1 MLQRLDVC
9 RLYFPEVDQMSSS
22 QLSRRRRARAV
33 RAVSL
38 AAVVALVAGLVGDVA
53 RNPLSGGVAGYRY
66 YDAPGQR
73 WGSAAGQPHIE
84 PGAVNRVAPRSYRS
98 RYPATLTADDHRNR
112 ATVETGPVHRTGFD
126 RRTSR
131 ERADRRDAHQRTYTN
146 TDGTETTEFSATPIH
161 YRDGAGGWQ
170 PIDTKVVPA
179 ADGWRND
186 TNTAVL
192 GFAATGDAGALAT
205 MRFGDHELAYGL
217 DGARPVPG
225 TADGATV
232 TYPGVHPGVDLELAA
247 RPGGIKETL
256 VLHDSSAPRTFR
268 FPLRTDLA
276 PALQDRQLVLTD
288 RDGRTQ
294 AVIPPGNMV
303 DASSALSTAVTYRLD
318 GTTLVVT
325 LDEDWL
331 ADPARTF
338 PVRVDPT
345 VSLPVASGTADA
357 SMYVRGST
365 STGGGS
371 ELQAGNVEG
380 AATASYL
387 KFGGL
392 TDNLRFHTIYGAQL
406 QLVNYYAQT
415 CAARPVTVHPVT
427 GAWTPTGS
435 YSYPGPAVGAAMASR
450 SFSHGYFAQGQ
461 SQSACPTAAEL
472 FDLGDAGTRLV
483 QGWVNGTTANNGISL
498 RGNVSDASSG
508 KRFVGTAASANRP
521 TLWVTHSPYNAA
533 YAIPDPVPDPP
544 VLQNQNG
551 KVKVTVT
558 NRGAEAWAPG
568 SYYLAYRAYN
578 RRTGA
583 AVGQFR
589 AADLTAT
596 VARGGRVT
604 LSATIKA
611 LPPGQYFLDF
621 TMVRTGGIVFTD
633 HQVAPARIVLEITDL
648 PPVVQ
653 ELYPPNGYQ
662 APTLNP
668 LLWGR
673 ALDLD
678 APAGSALS
686 YKFEVCDRDTNG
698 NPVSCTASAYQASQA
713 WAPPGGRLVWGKG
726 YLWRVFVKDGANEVA
741 SPYST
746 VFAEVPQP
754 DITSRV
760 AGAAQAAQER
770 EYDPQ
775 TGNFSTVAVDAT
787 VATVG
792 PELNLIRTYNSLD
805 PRRDGAFG
813 AGWTTRYDMRLAADD
828 DGSGNVVV
836 SYPDGQAVRFGR
848 NADGTYATPS
858 TRSAALSLA
867 NGVWTLA
874 DRAGVVY
881 QFDSGGRLMKITD
894 AAKRAVVLTY
904 GTGGKL
910 AKAQVSN
917 SQSNTAG
924 RALAFTWTG
933 DHVTKVT
940 TDLGTAW
947 TYTYTGD
954 VLTKVCAPGDT
965 CTTYEHTPGNHYRSA
980 VLDSK
985 PESYWRLGEAEG
997 TSAGSE
1003 IAVNLGEDAATY
1015 SGVTLGTAGALAGGG
1030 GTAATFNG
1038 TTSRLDLPKGVVKK
1052 TRDGAVELWFK
1063 ANPTGTGGPLLGYQ
1077 DKAFGTTPARGV
1089 PVLYVGMDGKLRGQF
1104 GATGI
1109 APMTSPL
1116 AVNDGGWHHVV
1127 LSAMGTTQT
1136 LYLDGVRIGQ
1146 TTATLD
1152 HAQLTV
1158 NQLGAATVTTPG
1170 SWPGWGTAATR
1181 FFTGA
1186 IDEVA
1191 VYSRPLGPA
1200 AVTAHHRYGATAADQ
1215 LSKVTLPSGSVAVQ
1229 ATYDVSADR
1238 VASYTDRDGGTW
1250 KIGVPVVSGGADQ
1263 LLRTVQVNDPS
1274 GRPNL
1279 YEYDAITGQ
1288 LLRSGLPLGLELREE
1303 DRPGYPAPPP
1313 PEEVEECSAPDPGDP
1328 KFCTVIPG
1336 GSGGPVF
1343 VEHPLEGMAIRTYEY
1358 NDAGQLVTVT
1368 NENGDAVRMTYDA
1381 RGNVTT
1387 RTTCQRTGSCQ
1398 TSHTTYPAT
1407 VTSPFDPRNEL
1418 PVETRD
1424 ARSASATDTTYRT
1437 SYTYT
1442 AYGDLATQ
1450 TEPDGA
1456 TVRHT
1461 YSTGAEPAVGGGVI
1475 PPGLLLT
1482 TTDPRGK
1489 VTRQQYYA
1497 NGDLAQTTEP
1507 SGLVTKY
1514 TYDVLGRPVTETEV
1528 SDSYPA
1534 GVTTTNAYDALS
1546 RPTVAT
1552 GPVTTDAVTGV
1563 RHQQETVTTY
1573 DVDGNPVKV
1582 EERDKLGGDPARTT
1596 TTEYDDAGRP
1606 VRVVDAEG
1614 GETTSTYD
1622 RFGNVVSSVD
1632 AEGNRYDYAYTARQ
1646 ALAEVRLRAYRGD
1659 DQGGLVGD
1667 YLVLNSYSYDFAG
1680 RRASATDAM
1689 GRRVEYQYYGDDRLW
1704 KVVLKNFR
1712 NPDGTR
1718 RDYVLEENTYDQ
1730 AGNPV
1735 KKVTGNGT
1743 MTLTQTFDR
1752 GGDLVTTVEDPAGLA
1767 RTTNY
1772 TYDQAGN
1779 VLRVSRTGTPSNVPW
1794 PVPATAEVVDYVYD
1808 DAGNATRETISTGTE
1823 SLVTTSTYDQRGL
1836 QLSTTDPRG
1845 NVAGADP
1852 AAYTTNFAYDEAEQL
1867 IRDTGAP
1874 VATETGGTGGTGGQ
1888 AQTVRPT
1895 ATYGY
1900 DTFGDQTS
1908 VRDEVGNVRTWTYD
1922 RLGRPVTEAE
1932 PAYRAPGAASPV
1944 TPTTRTRYDRLGN
1957 AVEVTDPRGNSVRY
1971 GYDQLSRLV
1980 TLDEPATTD
1989 ATRALTRYTYTRTG
2003 QPLSTTGPTGAR
2015 AEATYDDLDR
2025 PVTTTQVERQPLPN
2039 NLTTTAVY
2047 DDSGNVVR
2055 AVSPTGATVR
2065 TTYDTL
2071 GQPTRVTDPSG
2082 VSTQYGYDPTGRPVR
2097 QADHI
2102 GRTTQTVYDAAGR
2115 PVTYNELAPDGTTKQ
2130 TRRAT
2135 YDPAGNLVAA
2145 TDGLGVTTT
2154 YTYDAGDQLVRQVE
2168 PVTATASTSTSI
2180 TTTFGYDAAGRRTRL
2195 TNGLGNSFLYSYNTL
2210 GLPETMTEPATTA
2223 HPNLADRSWTVG
2235 YDPGGNPV
2243 SFTAPGGVTRAATFD
2258 AAGRLTKET
2267 GAGAETAT
2275 GTREL
2280 GYDLADRITSA
2291 GAPGGVNTYTY
2302 DDRGNLLT
2310 ARGPGGSAD
2319 YTYDPDGNVLS
2330 RKDAAGDAT
2339 FTYAA
2344 GRLATVAD
2352 GLTGTVQTYGYD
2364 SAGLLST
2371 VNFGSGRMRTF
2382 SYDELA
2388 RNTSDTLRNS
2398 AGAVVSSVAYR
2409 YNANDQITGKTTTG
2423 TAGAGEHTYGYDL
2436 AGRLTSW
2443 TGPKGTVAYEWDAA
2457 GNRTRGGGKT
2467 ATYDQRNRLLSDGD
2481 YTYTYTAR
2489 GTRATRTS
2497 SGLTENFAFDAF
2509 DRMTGALGQTYTYD
2523 GLNRLTSK
2531 GGSTFT
2537 YAGLSHEVVADGVEK
2552 FARGPEDDLLAV
2564 ADTTGKTLALA
2575 DEHGDVV
2582 GGFNP
2587 GDTALTGLSDSTA
2600 YDPFGQVTDR
2610 AGDTGNLGYQ
2620 GDWTDEGTGQV
2631 NMGAR
2636 WYDPKTGAFTA
2647 RDTVDHPGG
2656 DAVLANRYT
2665 YGNADPL
2672 NVTDP
2677 DGNWGCGWCKKVA
2690 NKVSNVVSSVVNTV
2704 SSAVST
2710 MYSGFSWFAQQAWSA
2725 VTWTASKVA
2734 SGAKWV
2740 AKKAKKA
2747 VKWVG
2752 KKVSSG
2758 LKSVGRSLSKG
2769 AKWLAKGTKKFY
2781 SYSKKKATQAVNW
2794 TARKAEQ
2801 ARKAAITKAKKV
2813 TRAAQKAAAF
2823 VAKNS
2828 PVKVLLAAAKPVLS
2842 ASKKLVSA
2850 AAHLPAKVV
2859 AATRDV
2865 VADTVKN
2872 ATAVYQKAV
2881 DVAGAVVENVSKA
2894 VDAAA
2899 DLAQAAAPYLKAAL
2913 KVAADM
2919 SGVTDLVACVTKGD
2933 LEACAWTAATI
2944 GGYLLGGA
2952 GGGAV
2957 RAARVASLAAK
2968 HGDEVADV
2976 AKTGRRLTDRVTSTC
2991 GGKKNSFSG
3000 DTRVRMADGSTKRL
3014 DEVRPGDMVLAT
3026 DPTTGRTEPQP
3037 VTDVIVGD
3045 GHKDLVE
3052 ITTDAGDLTATQ
3064 GHPMWVADLNRWVE
3078 AGDIEPGH
3086 RFETADH
3093 RSATVVDTREW
3104 REERQVYNLTV
3115 DRIHTYYVVVG
3126 DEDLLAHNDDPGAC
3140 PVHEMRTTGDLSQCS
3155 RAPSC
3160 PKAHKK
3166 LSEIF
3171 DEDVRQGEAISEVA
3185 EAIRPGADSLA
3196 DGAPGIEFLLVG
3208 AAAGLVV
3215 KAGVKAAAKPIGK
3228 VVKRIIKRF
3237 DD

>member
-1 MLQRLDVC
+1 
-9 RLYFPEVDQMSSS
+9 MSSS
-22 QLSRRRRARAV
+22 LLSRRVV
-33 RAVSL
+33 RAVAL
-38 AAVVALVAGLVGDVA
+38 GAVVALMAGLVGDV
-53 RNPLSGGVAGYRY
+53 PPVPSGPGVAGYRY
-66 YDAPGQR
+66 HEAPGQR
-73 WGSAAGQPHIE
+73 WGSAAGQAHIE
-84 PGAVNRVAPRSYRS
+84 PGTPNRVVPRSYRS
-98 RYPATLTADDHRNR
+98 RYPTTLTTDDHENR
-112 ATVETGPVHRTGFD
+112 ASVTTGPVRRTGFD

-131 ERADRRDAHQRTYTN
+131 ERTAQRTAHQRTYTN
-146 TDGTETTEFSATPIH
+146 ADGTETTEFSATPIH
-161 YRDGAGGWQ
+161 YRDAAGDWQ
-170 PIDTKVVPA
+170 PIDTTLTPGG
-179 ADGWRND
+179 DGWRNE
-186 TNTAVL
+186 TNLAAL
-192 GFAATGDAGALAT
+192 GFAATAAATDLAT
-205 MRFGDHELAYGL
+205 MRFGDHRLAYGL

-225 TADGATV
+225 RADGDTV
-232 TYPGVHPGVDLELAA
+232 TYPGVRPGTDLELTA

-256 VLHDSSAPRTFR
+256 VLKDSSAPREFR
-268 FPLRTDLA
+268 FPLRTDLV
-276 PALQDRQLVLTD
+276 PALKDGQLVLTD
-288 RDGRTQ
+288 RDGATK

-303 DASSALSTAVTYRLD
+303 DTHSALSTAVTYRLD

-325 LDEDWL
+325 LDDAWL
-331 ADPARTF
+331 ADPARAF

-345 VSLPVASGTADA
+345 VALPVANGTADA

-365 STGGGS
+365 STSGGS

-380 AATASYL
+380 AQTASYL
-387 KFGGL
+387 KFGAL
-392 TDNLRFHTIYGAQL
+392 TDTLRFHTIYGAQL

-435 YSYPGPAVGAAMASR
+435 YSYPGPAVGAAMASK

-498 RGNVSDASSG
+498 RGNVSDAASG
-508 KRFVGTAASANRP
+508 KRFVGTAAAANRP
-521 TLWVTHSPYNAA
+521 TLWVTHSPYNAE

-544 VLQNQNG
+544 VLQNQAG

-558 NRGAEAWAPG
+558 NRSADAWSPG
-568 SYYLAYRAYN
+568 GYYLAYRVYN
-578 RRTGA
+578 RSTGA
-583 AVGQFR
+583 SAGQFR
-589 AADLTAT
+589 AADLTST
-596 VARGGRVT
+596 VARGARTT
-604 LSATIKA
+604 LTATIKA

-633 HQVAPARIVLEITDL
+633 QQVPPARIVLEITDL

-678 APAGSALS
+678 APAGSTLS

-698 NPVSCTASAYQASQA
+698 NPVTCTGSGYLTSQA
-713 WAPPGGRLVWGKG
+713 WAPPDGRMLWGKG

-787 VATVG
+787 VVTVG
-792 PELNLIRTYNSLD
+792 PELNLVRTYNSLD

-813 AGWTTRYDMRLAADD
+813 AGWTSRYDMRLVPDD

-848 NADGTYATPS
+848 NADGTYTTPS
-858 TRSAALSLA
+858 TRSAALSQA
-867 NGVWTLA
+867 NGLWTLL

-881 QFDSGGRLMKITD
+881 QFDTAGRLTKTTD

-904 GTGGKL
+904 GADGRL

-924 RALAFTWTG
+924 RALRFTWTG
-933 DHVTKVT
+933 GHVTKVT

-947 TYTYTGD
+947 DYTYSGD
-954 VLTKVCAPGDT
+954 VLTQVCAPGAA
-965 CTTYEHTPGNHYRSA
+965 CTKYGYTAGSHYRGA

-997 TSAGSE
+997 TGAGSE

-1015 SGVTLGTAGALAGGG
+1015 TGATLGTAGALAGTT

-1038 TTSRLDLPKGVVKK
+1038 TSSRVDLPKGVVKK

-1063 ANPTGTGGPLLGYQ
+1063 AATTGTGGPLLGYQ

-1089 PVLYVGMDGKLRGQF
+1089 PVLYVGTDGKLRGQF
-1104 GATGI
+1104 GAATI
-1109 APMTSPL
+1109 APLTSPL
-1116 AVNDGGWHHVV
+1116 AVNDGRWHHVV
-1127 LSAMGTTQT
+1127 LSAIGTTQT
-1136 LYLDGVRIGQ
+1136 LYLDGARVGQ

-1152 HAQLTV
+1152 HAALTV
-1158 NQLGAATVTTPG
+1158 NQLGAATVTTPA
-1170 SWPGWGTAATR
+1170 SWPGWGSAATR
-1181 FFTGA
+1181 YFTGA

-1200 AVTAHHRYGATAADQ
+1200 AVAAHFRYGAAADQ
-1215 LSKVTLPSGSVAVQ
+1215 LSTVTLPSGAVAVQ
-1229 ATYDVSADR
+1229 ATYDTNLDR

-1250 KIGVPVVSGGADQ
+1250 KIGAPVVSGGADQ

-1274 GRPNL
+1274 NRPNL

-1303 DRPGYPAPPP
+1303 DRPGYPVQPPQ
-1313 PEEVEECSAPDPGDP
+1313 EVEECSTPDPGDP
-1328 KFCTVIPG
+1328 KFCTVVPG

-1343 VEHPLEGMAIRTYEY
+1343 VEHPLDGMAIRTYEY
-1358 NDAGQLVTVT
+1358 NDAGQLATVT

-1381 RGNVTT
+1381 RGNVVT
-1387 RTTCQRTGSCQ
+1387 RTTCRTAGSCQ
-1398 TSHTTYPAT
+1398 TTYTTYPAT
-1407 VTSPFDPRNEL
+1407 VTNPFDPRNEL
-1418 PVETRD
+1418 PTETRD

-1437 SYTYT
+1437 TYTYT
-1442 AYGDLATQ
+1442 ATGELATQ

-1456 TVRHT
+1456 ITRHT
-1461 YSTGAEPAVGGGVI
+1461 YSTGSEPAAGGGVI

-1482 TTDPRGK
+1482 TTDARGK
-1489 VTRQQYYA
+1489 VTRQQYFA

-1514 TYDVLGRPVTETEV
+1514 TYDVLGRQVTETEV
-1528 SDSYPA
+1528 SDTYPA

-1546 RPTVAT
+1546 RPTVVTA
-1552 GPVTTDAVTGV
+1552 PATTDAVTGE

-1582 EERDKLGGDPARTT
+1582 EDRDKLGGDATRTT

-1614 GETTSTYD
+1614 GETTTSYD
-1622 RFGNVVSSVD
+1622 RFGNVVSTVD
-1632 AEGNRYDYAYTARQ
+1632 EEGTRYDYAYTARQ
-1646 ALAEVRLRAYRGD
+1646 ALAEVRLRAYRAD
-1659 DQGGLVGD
+1659 DQGGLTGD

-1680 RRASATDAM
+1680 RRASSTDAM
-1689 GRRVEYQYYGDDRLW
+1689 GRRTEYRYYGDDRLA
-1704 KVVLKNFR
+1704 KVVLKNLHG
-1712 NPDGTR
+1712 PDGSV
-1718 RDYVLEENTYDQ
+1718 RDYVLEENTYDN
-1730 AGNPV
+1730 AGNPT
-1735 KKVTGNGT
+1735 KKVTANGT
-1743 MTLTQTFDR
+1743 KTLTQTFDR
-1752 GGDLVTTVEDPAGLA
+1752 GGDLVTTVEDPGGLA

-1772 TYDQAGN
+1772 TYDQGGN
-1779 VLRVSRTGTPSNVPW
+1779 VLRVSRTGKPSNVPW
-1794 PVPATAEVVDYVYD
+1794 PVTATPEVVDYGYD
-1808 DAGNATRETISTGTE
+1808 DAGNAVRETVSTGTE
-1823 SLVTTSTYDQRGL
+1823 SLVTTSAYDQRGL
-1836 QLSTTDPRG
+1836 QVATTDPRG

-1852 AAYTTNFAYDEAEQL
+1852 AAYTTTFVYDEAEQL
-1867 IRDTGAP
+1867 VRDVGAP
-1874 VATETGGTGGTGGQ
+1874 VAAETGGGQ

-1895 ATYGY
+1895 AIYGY
-1900 DTFGDQTS
+1900 NAFGDQTS
-1908 VRDEVGNVRTWTYD
+1908 VRDEAGNVRTWTFD
-1922 RLGRPVTEAE
+1922 RLGRPVTETE
-1932 PAYRAPGAASPV
+1932 PAYDAPGPAGPV
-1944 TPTTRTRYDRLGN
+1944 TPTTRTRYDRTGN
-1957 AVEVTDPRGNSVRY
+1957 PVEVTDPRGNSVRY
-1971 GYDQLSRLV
+1971 TYDQLGRVV
-1980 TLDEPATTD
+1980 TQDEPAATND
-1989 ATRALTRYTYTRTG
+1989 TRAVTRFTYTRTG
-2003 QPLSTTGPTGAR
+2003 QPLSTTDPTGAR

-2025 PVTTTQVERQPLPN
+2025 PVTATQVERYPLPD

-2047 DDSGNVVR
+2047 DDAGNVVR
-2055 AVSPTGATVR
+2055 TTSPSGAITRTV
-2065 TTYDTL
+2065 YDSL

-2082 VSTQYGYDPTGRPVR
+2082 VSTQAGYDHLGRAVR

-2102 GRTTQTVYDAAGR
+2102 GRTTQTVYDTAGR
-2115 PVTYNELAPDGTTKQ
+2115 PVTYRELAPDGTALQ
-2130 TRRAT
+2130 TRRAG
-2135 YDPAGNLVAA
+2135 YDQAGNLVTA
-2145 TDGLGVTTT
+2145 TDALGVTTT

-2168 PVTATASTSTSI
+2168 PASATSEI

-2223 HPNLADRSWTVG
+2223 HPDLADRSWTVA
-2235 YDPGGNPV
+2235 YDQGGNPV
-2243 SFTAPGGVTRAATFD
+2243 SYTAPGGVTRAATFD

-2275 GTREL
+2275 TTREL
-2280 GYDLADRITSA
+2280 TYDLADRITSA
-2291 GAPGGVNTYTY
+2291 SAPGGVNTYTY

-2310 ARGPGGSAD
+2310 ARGPAGSAD
-2319 YTYDPDGNVLS
+2319 YTFDVDGNMLS
-2330 RKDAAGDAT
+2330 REDAAGDAT
-2339 FTYAA
+2339 FTYTD
-2344 GRLATVAD
+2344 GRLATAAD
-2352 GLTGTVQTYGYD
+2352 GLSGTVQRYGYD

-2371 VNFGSGRMRTF
+2371 VDFGSGRVRTF
-2382 SYDELA
+2382 TYDDQA
-2388 RNTSDTLRNS
+2388 RNTSDTLRNA
-2398 AGAVVSSVAYR
+2398 AGAVVSSVTYR
-2409 YNANDQITGKTTTG
+2409 YNADDQITGKTTTG

-2443 TGPKGTVAYEWDAA
+2443 TGPKGTVAYGWDAA
-2457 GNRTRGGGKT
+2457 GNRTRTGDRT

-2509 DRMTGALGQTYTYD
+2509 DRMTGALGQTYVYD
-2523 GLNRLTSK
+2523 GMNRLMSK
-2531 GGSTFT
+2531 GGSMFA
-2537 YAGLSHEVVADGVEK
+2537 YAGLSGEVVADGVEK

-2564 ADTTGKTLALA
+2564 ADAQGPVLALA

-2582 GGFNP
+2582 GGFAP
-2587 GDTALTGLSDSTA
+2587 GDTTLGRLPDSTA
-2600 YDPFGQVTDR
+2600 YDPFGEVTDR

-2620 GDWTDEGTGQV
+2620 GDWTDESTGQV
-2631 NMGAR
+2631 DMGAR
-2636 WYDPKTGAFTA
+2636 WYDPATGAFTA

-2665 YGNADPL
+2665 YGNADPM

-2690 NKVSNVVSSVVNTV
+2690 NKVSNAVSSVVSSV
-2704 SSAVST
+2704 SSAVSSVS
-2710 MYSGFSWFAQQAWSA
+2710 SGISWFAQQAWSA

-2734 SGAKWV
+2734 SAAKWV
-2740 AKKAKKA
+2740 GKKAKSA

-2758 LKSVGRSLSKG
+2758 LKKVGRTLSKG
-2769 AKWLAKGTKKFY
+2769 KKWLTKGSKKLYSYTKK
-2781 SYSKKKATQAVNW
+2781 KTAQAVNW

-2801 ARKAAITKAKKV
+2801 ARKAAIAKAKKV
-2813 TRAAQKAAAF
+2813 TKAAQKAAAY
-2823 VAKNS
+2823 VAKHS
-2828 PVKVLLAAAKPVLS
+2828 PVKVLMAAAKPLLS

-2957 RAARVASLAAK
+2957 RAARVASLAAR
-2968 HGDEVADV
+2968 HTDDV
-2976 AKTGRRLTDRVTSTC
+2976 AKVAKNARRLTDDVQDAASC
-2991 GGKKNSFSG
+2991 AADLVGSVNSFTG
-3000 DTRVRMADGSTKRL
+3000 DTRVRMADGTTKRI
-3014 DEVRPGDMVLAT
+3014 DRVRVGDTVLAT
-3026 DPTTGRTEPQP
+3026 DPTTGRTGARV
-3037 VTDVIVGD
+3037 VTALVAGTGQKDMVAVSTTGGRIV
-3045 GHKDLVE
+3045 
-3052 ITTDAGDLTATQ
+3052 ATQ
-3064 GHPMWVADLNRWVE
+3064 GHPVWSGNRGAWVA
-3078 AGDIEPGH
+3078 AGDLTPGDRLTGGH
-3086 RFETADH
+3086 TGV
-3093 RSATVVDTREW
+3093 TGLREW
-3104 REERQVYNLTV
+3104 REHRTVYNLTV
-3115 DRIHTYYVVVG
+3115 DGLHTYYVVAGAADVLVHNVDYSSMCARHDLRLKNQPCSNAG
-3126 DEDLLAHNDDPGAC
+3126 PQCRSRPPGEREQRDPHETSTEIDE
-3140 PVHEMRTTGDLSQCS
+3140 S
-3155 RAPSC
+3155 R
-3160 PKAHKK
+3160 KQT
-3166 LSEIF
+3166 E
-3171 DEDVRQGEAISEVA
+3171 
-3185 EAIRPGADSLA
+3185 
-3196 DGAPGIEFLLVG
+3196 APGKALKGMADNDTPLAQVNHLPGDPSLIP
-3208 AAAGLVV
+3208 VV
-3215 KAGVKAAAKPIGK
+3215 IGWMARK
-3228 VVKRIIKRF
+3228 TF
-3237 DD
+3237 DWARRKMLGY

>member
-1 MLQRLDVC
+1 
-9 RLYFPEVDQMSSS
+9 MSSS
-22 QLSRRRRARAV
+22 LLSPRRASRV
-33 RAVSL
+33 LVL
-38 AAVVALVAGLVGDVA
+38 GAVVALVAGLAGDVA
-53 RNPLSGGVAGYRY
+53 RGPLPPGVAGYRY
-66 YDAPGQR
+66 HEAPDQR
-73 WGSAAGQPHIE
+73 WGSAAGQAHVE
-84 PGAVNRVAPRSYRS
+84 PGEVNRVAPRSYRS
-98 RYPATLTADDHRNR
+98 RYPTTLTADGHENR
-112 ATVETGPVHRTGFD
+112 ASVETGPAVRRTGFD

-131 ERADRRDAHQRTYTN
+131 ERTDRRGAHQRTYAN
-146 TDGTETTEFSATPIH
+146 TDGTETTEFSATPMH
-161 YRDGAGGWQ
+161 YRDAAGDWQ
-170 PIDTKVVPA
+170 PIDTA
-179 ADGWRND
+179 LTRDGDGWRND
-186 TNTAVL
+186 TNLAAL
-192 GFAATGDAGALAT
+192 EFAATGDADALAT
-205 MRFGDHELAYGL
+205 MDFGGHRLAYGL
-217 DGARPVPG
+217 DGAGPVPG

-232 TYPGVHPGVDLELAA
+232 TYPAIQPGADLELAA

-268 FPLRTDLA
+268 FPLRTDLV
-276 PALQDRQLVLTD
+276 PALEGGQLVLTD
-288 RDGRTQ
+288 RDGATQ

-303 DASSALSTAVTYRLD
+303 DAAAALSTAVTYRLD

-325 LDEDWL
+325 LDDAWL
-331 ADPARTF
+331 TDPARAF

-357 SMYVRGST
+357 SMYVRGATST
-365 STGGGS
+365 SGGS
-371 ELQAGNVEG
+371 ELQAGSVDG
-380 AATASYL
+380 ASTASYL

-392 TDNLRFHTIYGAQL
+392 TTSLRFHTIYGAQL

-427 GAWTPTGS
+427 GAWTPAGS
-435 YSYPGPAVGAAMASR
+435 YSYPGPAVGAAMATR

-483 QGWVNGTTANNGISL
+483 QGWVDGTTVDNGISL
-498 RGNVSDASSG
+498 RGNVSDPSSG

-521 TLWVTHSPYNAA
+521 ALWVTHSPYNAA
-533 YAIPDPVPDPP
+533 YAVPDPVPDPP

-558 NRGAEAWAPG
+558 NRGAEAWSPG
-568 SYYLAYRAYN
+568 TYYLAYRAYN

-583 AVGQFR
+583 SVGQFR
-589 AADLTAT
+589 AADLTST
-596 VARGGRVT
+596 VARGGRTT
-604 LSATIKA
+604 LAATIKA

-633 HQVAPARIVLEITDL
+633 HQVPPARIVLEITDL

-673 ALDLD
+673 AVDLD

-686 YKFEVCDRDTNG
+686 HKFEVCDRDTGG
-698 NPVSCTASAYQASQA
+698 NPLSCTNSGYQAGQA
-713 WAPPGGRLVWGKG
+713 WAPPNGRLVWGKG
-726 YLWRVFVKDGANEVA
+726 YLWRVFVRDGANEVA

-775 TGNFSTVAVDAT
+775 TGNLSTVAVDAT

-813 AGWTTRYDMRLAADD
+813 AGWTTRYDMRLTQDD

-867 NGVWTLA
+867 GGLWTLA

-881 QFDSGGRLMKITD
+881 QFDTGGRVTRVTDAARRAVVFTYGAGGRL
-894 AAKRAVVLTY
+894 AR
-904 GTGGKL
+904 
-910 AKAQVSN
+910 AQVSN
-917 SQSNTAG
+917 GQSNTAG
-924 RALAFTWTG
+924 RALRFTWTG
-933 DHVTKVT
+933 DHVTTVT

-947 TYTYTGD
+947 TYTYSGD
-954 VLTKVCAPGDT
+954 VLTRVCAPGAA
-965 CTTYEHTPGNHYRSA
+965 CTTYDHAPGSHYRSA

-997 TSAGSE
+997 TAAGSE
-1003 IAVNLGEDAATY
+1003 IAVNLGADAAAY
-1015 SGVTLGTAGALAGGG
+1015 SAVTLGAAGALAGGG
-1030 GTAATFNG
+1030 GPAATFNG
-1038 TTSRLDLPKGVVKK
+1038 SSSRVDLPRGVVKK

-1063 ANPTGTGGPLLGYQ
+1063 ASPTGTGGPLLGYQ
-1077 DKAFGTTPARGV
+1077 DKAFGTTPTRGV
-1089 PVLYVGMDGKLRGQF
+1089 PVLYVGTDGRLRGQF
-1104 GATGI
+1104 GATAI

-1127 LSAMGTTQT
+1127 LSSLGTTQS
-1136 LYLDGVRIGQ
+1136 LYLDGTRVGQ

-1152 HAQLTV
+1152 HALLTV

-1181 FFTGA
+1181 YFTGA

-1191 VYSRPLGPA
+1191 VYSRPLGQA

-1229 ATYDVSADR
+1229 ATYDVLQDR

-1250 KIGVPVVSGGADQ
+1250 KVGAPVVSGGADQ
-1263 LLRTVQVNDPS
+1263 LLRTVRVDDPAN
-1274 GRPNL
+1274 RPGL
-1279 YEYDAITGQ
+1279 YEYDALTGQ

-1303 DRPGYPAPPP
+1303 DRPGYPTPPP
-1313 PEEVEECSAPDPGDP
+1313 PQEVEECTRPDPGDP
-1328 KFCTVIPG
+1328 KFCTVVPG

-1343 VEHPLEGMAIRTYEY
+1343 VEHPLDGMAIRTYEY
-1358 NDAGQLVTVT
+1358 NDVGALVTVT

-1381 RGNVTT
+1381 RGNVVT
-1387 RTTCQRTGSCQ
+1387 RTTCQKAGSCQ
-1398 TSHTTYPAT
+1398 TAYTTYPST
-1407 VTSPFDPRNEL
+1407 VTNPFDPRNEL

-1424 ARSASATDTTYRT
+1424 ARSANATDTTYRT

-1456 TVRHT
+1456 IVRHT
-1461 YSTGAEPAVGGGVI
+1461 YSTGSEPAAGGGVI
-1475 PPGLLLT
+1475 PPGMLLT
-1482 TTDPRGK
+1482 TTDARGK
-1489 VTRQQYYA
+1489 VTRQGYYP

-1507 SGLVTKY
+1507 SGLVTRY
-1514 TYDVLGRPVTETEV
+1514 TYDVLGRQVTETEV
-1528 SDSYPA
+1528 SDSFPA

-1546 RPTVAT
+1546 RPTTVT

-1573 DVDGNPVKV
+1573 DVDGNPVEV
-1582 EERDKLGGDPARTT
+1582 RERDTLGGDATRTT

-1622 RFGNVVSSVD
+1622 RSGNVVSSVD
-1632 AEGNRYDYAYTARQ
+1632 PAGNRYDYAYTARQ

-1659 DQGGLVGD
+1659 DQGGLVED
-1667 YLVLNSYSYDFAG
+1667 YLVLHSYSYDFAG
-1680 RRASATDAM
+1680 RRASDTDAM
-1689 GRRVEYQYYGDDRLW
+1689 GRRTEYLYYGDDRLW
-1704 KVVLKNFR
+1704 KVVLKGFHA
-1712 NPDGTR
+1712 PDGST
-1718 RDYVLEENTYDQ
+1718 RDYVLEENTYDN

-1735 KKVTGNGT
+1735 RKVTGNGT
-1743 MTLTQTFDR
+1743 KTLTQAFDR

-1772 TYDQAGN
+1772 TYDQGGN
-1779 VLRVSRTGTPSNVPW
+1779 VLRVSRTGRASNVPW
-1794 PVPATAEVVDYVYD
+1794 PVQTTAEVVDYVYD
-1808 DAGNATRETISTGTE
+1808 DAGNAVRETIATGAE

-1852 AAYTTNFAYDEAEQL
+1852 AANTTTFAYDEAEQL
-1867 IRDTGAP
+1867 VRDTGAP
-1874 VATETGGTGGTGGQ
+1874 VAAESGGGQ
-1888 AQTVRPT
+1888 AQTVRPS

-1900 DTFGDQTS
+1900 DAFGDQTS
-1908 VRDEVGNVRTWTYD
+1908 VRDEVGNVRTWTFD

-1932 PAYRAPGAASPV
+1932 PAYRAPGAPNPV

-1957 AVEVTDPRGNSVRY
+1957 VAEVTDPRGNSVRY
-1971 GYDQLSRLV
+1971 DYDQLGRVVSV
-1980 TLDEPATTD
+1980 DEPAATD
-1989 ATRALTRYTYTRTG
+1989 AARALTRYTYTRTG
-2003 QPLSTTGPTGAR
+2003 RPLSTTDPAGSRVT
-2015 AEATYDDLDR
+2015 ATYDDLDR
-2025 PVTTTQVERQPLPN
+2025 AVTTTQVERRPLPD
-2039 NLTTTAVY
+2039 NLTTTVVY
-2047 DDSGNVVR
+2047 DDAGNAVR
-2055 AVSPTGATVR
+2055 ATSPSGATSR
-2065 TTYDTL
+2065 TVYDTL

-2082 VSTQYGYDPTGRPVR
+2082 VSAQYGYDHLGRVVR

-2102 GRTTQTVYDAAGR
+2102 GRTTQTVYDTAGR
-2115 PVTYNELAPDGTTKQ
+2115 PVIASELAPDGTAKQ
-2130 TRRAT
+2130 TRRSA

-2145 TDGLGVTTT
+2145 TDALGVTTT
-2154 YTYDAGDQLVRQVE
+2154 YTYDAGDQLVRQEE
-2168 PVTATASTSTSI
+2168 PVTASSSI

-2210 GLPETMTEPATTA
+2210 GLPETMTEPATTT
-2223 HPNLADRSWTVG
+2223 HPGLADRSWTVG
-2235 YDPGGNPV
+2235 YDAGGNPV
-2243 SFTAPGGVTRAATFD
+2243 SIAAPGGVTRAATFD
-2258 AAGRLTKET
+2258 AAGRLTKEI
-2267 GAGAETAT
+2267 GAGAESAT
-2275 GTREL
+2275 TTREL
-2280 GYDLADRITSA
+2280 GYDLADRIISA
-2291 GAPGGVNTYTY
+2291 SAPGGTNTYTY
-2302 DDRGNLLT
+2302 DDRGDLLT

-2319 YTYDPDGNVLS
+2319 YTFDADGNTLS
-2330 RKDAAGDAT
+2330 RRDAAGDAR
-2339 FTYAA
+2339 FTYAN

-2364 SAGLLST
+2364 SAGLVST
-2371 VNFGSGRMRTF
+2371 MDFGAGRVRTF
-2382 SYDELA
+2382 TYDELG
-2388 RNTSDTLRNS
+2388 RNTSDTMRN
-2398 AGAVVSSVAYR
+2398 AGGAAVSSVAYR
-2409 YNANDQITGKTTTG
+2409 YNANDQVVGKTTTG
-2423 TAGAGEHTYGYDL
+2423 TAGVGEHTYGYDL

-2443 TGPKGTVAYEWDAA
+2443 TGPAGTVAYGWDAA
-2457 GNRTRGGGKT
+2457 GNRTRTGAKT

-2481 YTYTYTAR
+2481 YTYAYTAR

-2497 SGLTENFAFDAF
+2497 SGLAENFAFDAF
-2509 DRMTGALGQTYTYD
+2509 DRMTGALGQTYVYD
-2523 GLNRLTSK
+2523 GLNRLMSK
-2531 GGSTFT
+2531 GGSLFT
-2537 YAGLSHEVVADGVEK
+2537 YAGLSDDVVADGVEK
-2552 FARGPEDDLLAV
+2552 FARGPENDLLAV
-2564 ADTTGKTLALA
+2564 ADAAGPALTLA

-2582 GGFNP
+2582 GGFAP
-2587 GDTALTGLSDSTA
+2587 GDATLAGLSDSTA
-2600 YDPFGQVTDR
+2600 YDPFGQVTAR
-2610 AGDTGNLGYQ
+2610 TGDTGNLGYQ

-2636 WYDPKTGAFTA
+2636 WYDPGTGAFTA
-2647 RDTVDHPGG
+2647 RDSIDHAGG

-2690 NKVSNVVSSVVNTV
+2690 SKVSNAVSSVVSTVTSSV
-2704 SSAVST
+2704 SSGV
-2710 MYSGFSWFAQQAWSA
+2710 SWFAHQAWSA
-2725 VTWTASKVA
+2725 VTWTASKVV

-2740 AKKAKKA
+2740 AKKATSA

-2752 KKVSSG
+2752 SKVSSG
-2758 LKSVGRSLSKG
+2758 LKAVGRSLSKG
-2769 AKWLAKGTKKFY
+2769 TKWLAKGSKKFY
-2781 SYSKKKATQAVNW
+2781 SYSKKKASQAVNW

-2801 ARKAAITKAKKV
+2801 ARKAAVAKAKKV
-2813 TRAAQKAAAF
+2813 TKAAQKAAAF

-2828 PVKVLLAAAKPVLS
+2828 PVKALLAAAKPVLS

-2894 VDAAA
+2894 VDAVG

-2919 SGVTDLVACVTKGD
+2919 SGVTDLVSCVTKGD

-2957 RAARVASLAAK
+2957 RAARVASLAAR
-2968 HGDEVADV
+2968 HTDDV
-2976 AKTGRRLTDRVTSTC
+2976 ARVAKNARRLTDDVQDVGSC
-2991 GGKKNSFSG
+2991 AADLVGSANSFTG
-3000 DTRVRMADGSTKRL
+3000 DTRVRMADGTTKRI
-3014 DEVRPGDMVLAT
+3014 DAVKAGDLVLAT
-3026 DPTTGRTEPQP
+3026 DPTTGRTGPRA
-3037 VTDVIVGD
+3037 VTALVTGTGV
-3045 GHKDLVE
+3045 KDLVE
-3052 ITTDAGDLTATQ
+3052 IAVGGGTIVATQ
-3064 GHPMWVADLNRWVE
+3064 GHPVWAGDEHRWVD
-3078 AGDIEPGH
+3078 AGDLAAGDRPSGVRIGE
-3086 RFETADH
+3086 
-3093 RSATVVDTREW
+3093 TREW
-3104 REERQVYNLTV
+3104 TAHRTVHNLTVEGLHTYFVVAGGADLLVHNVDLSGVCPKHDMDFGWAKCTNAGPQCVNRRPPGAREER
-3115 DRIHTYYVVVG
+3115 
-3126 DEDLLAHNDDPGAC
+3126 DPNEVSEEIDQARKQSEA
-3140 PVHEMRTTGDLSQCS
+3140 PT
-3155 RAPSC
+3155 RAIKEVL
-3160 PKAHKK
+3160 PKDKFSHR
-3166 LSEIF
+3166 S
-3171 DEDVRQGEAISEVA
+3171 S
-3185 EAIRPGADSLA
+3185 
-3196 DGAPGIEFLLVG
+3196 DGPGIDPITG
-3208 AAAGLVV
+3208 AAVAV
-3215 KAGVKAAAKPIGK
+3215 AAGK
-3228 VVKRIIKRF
+3228 VVFNFLRKKLLGR
-3237 DD
+3237 